1 MELQNIES
9 INKLFRRNI
18 ILLIILVGIIALA
31 FAVSFFFVSKQ
42 INNMQNTVLV
52 LDKSGAAANA
62 SAVNADYMRVYEY
75 ENHVKTFIQL
85 WYAFD
90 ENNYE
95 NNIKMG
101 LEMLGD
107 CGKDLLNQYN
117 DLGMLNLLRQK
128 NIHYNVA
135 IKDIKVDMNTLPIS
149 GIVTVTQTGIR
160 AKGQLS
166 REMVIHFTLSD
177 VSRSRENVHG
187 CKIDTWNV
195 QYSQPTITNSE
206 TQGENTNGQEEN

>member
-9 INKLFRRNI
+9 INSLFKRNI
-18 ILLIILVGIIALA
+18 ILLVFLVSVIAIA
-31 FAVSFFFVSKQ
+31 FAISFFFVSKE
-42 INNMQNTVLV
+42 INSMQSTVLV
-52 LDKSGAAANA
+52 LDKSGAASQATAVDA
-62 SAVNADYMRVYEY
+62 SYMRVYEY

-95 NNIKMG
+95 QNIKTG
-101 LEMLGD
+101 LEMTGN

-117 DLGMLNLLRQK
+117 DLGMLNILRQK
-128 NIHYNVA
+128 NIRYNVS
-135 IKDIKVDMNTLPIS
+135 IKDINVDMNTLPIS
-149 GIVTVTQTGIR
+149 GVVHATQTAIR

-166 REMVIHFTLSD
+166 RDMTINFTLSD

-195 QYSQPTITNSE
+195 QYSKSTTEQEQGGQTNE
-206 TQGENTNGQEEN
+206 QGEN